1 MAFINPS
8 INNRASILSEEE
20 KNDILDRLS
29 KVEEEINNIKSVNE
43 VNSIQEQ
50 KIEMPMAENLNEYQ
64 KLDLNIKEATLNG
77 KPSILNIPI
86 KEETKKV
93 EVSDAE
99 VKNTSEEYTLLN
111 PNDYANKTYMTS
123 ANQRYSLVN
132 ESQRKIINDKNNEF
146 NNSSEIL
153 SIDNIMKIS
162 WGAKWK
168 RK

>member
-8 INNRASILSEEE
+8 INNRTSILSEEE

-29 KVEEEINNIKSVNE
+29 KIEEEINNIKSVNE
-43 VNSIQEQ
+43 ANSIQEQ

-86 KEETKKV
+86 KEENKKV

-162 WGAKWK
+162 
-168 RK
+168 